1 MQAWTYRQG
10 DSTMMSELSAVL
22 EGNDSDAMIRLKRIM
37 DGIDAAV
44 AYVDNQFKY
53 RYANRAFCAI
63 YGLSY
68 EAMTRLDV
76 HALLGQSSFR
86 EVHNYILQALM
97 GERVYY
103 ERLVQCGSGE
113 LRWMLVQ
120 LTPDRVGDK
129 VLGYFAVMLDIQ
141 DRKRTEQVLSNT
153 SNELRRLLD
162 NMPGPICYIDQQFCY
177 RYVNRAFCEW
187 IGLNSDCIQGKTV
200 SEIEGEA
207 IFSKLAPSIR
217 RALSGQAISLE
228 RIITYRDGRQH
239 WMYLRYVPDQRSSAD
254 IQGVYAIMSD
264 IQALKETEK
273 KLRQVNWLLDSHI
286 NNSPLAV
293 TEWTADFRL
302 VRWSP
307 QAERIFG
314 WKSEEVLGRRMSD
327 WNFVFPADIPDLK
340 AELDRV
346 RHTHRHHA
354 VTLTR
359 NHRKDGSIAYCEWYH
374 SCLYNE
380 QGQLVSILSLAQDIS
395 SRVEAEERLNYLANH
410 DPLTGLPNRTLL
422 QERLKQALAR
432 SKRSGKPLALLFIDL
447 DRFKVVNDTLGHKVG
462 DRLLKLVSE
471 TLRDCVRGSD
481 TIARLGGDEFMLL
494 LEDQANRNSAAALA
508 NKMLLALTQPFYID
522 DHEIFIGASIGISF
536 YPDDGQDIDM
546 LTKNADV
553 AMYRAKESGS
563 NSYQFFAE
571 DMAQALQQQVVLERS
586 LRAAIEHNQLSLLF
600 QPRYKLLEHSIEP
613 VALEAFVRWTHP
625 ELGLLTP
632 KVFMKVAE
640 DSNLMN
646 ELGDWIFEHA
656 LQAMKVLRS
665 EYPTLQMAINISS
678 RQLRQAHFVSRLAL
692 LCRQYDI
699 PPEALILEIHE
710 ATLLCEHALL
720 ESLFHKLKELGI
732 LIAIDDFGIGYASL
746 IQLKQ
751 LPIDILNID
760 KQFIQN
766 IGQDQ
771 GDEAITSATLAIAQ
785 QLGMQVMAEGVESQ
799 VQLDFLRR
807 QRCSYVQGFFLG
819 EPSSLEQVMVKL
831 RSV

>member
-1 MQAWTYRQG
+1 MIT
-10 DSTMMSELSAVL
+10 ELSAVL
-22 EGNDSDAMIRLKRIM
+22 EQNDSDAMIRLRRIM

-53 RYANRAFCAI
+53 RYANRAFCNV

-76 HALLGQSSFR
+76 HTLLGQSSFR

-103 ERLVQCGSGE
+103 ERLVQCGNGE

-120 LTPDRVGDK
+120 LTPDRVGEK
-129 VLGYFAVMLDIQ
+129 ILGYFAVMVDIQ

-162 NMPGPICYIDQQFCY
+162 NMPGPIAYIDQQFCY

-187 IGLNSDCIQGKTV
+187 IGLSGDCIQGKTV
-200 SEIEGEA
+200 AEVEGEA
-207 IFSKLAPSIR
+207 IFSKLAPSMR
-217 RALSGQAISLE
+217 RALSGQSVSLE
-228 RIITYRDGRQH
+228 RIITHRDGQQN
-239 WMYLRYVPDQRSSAD
+239 WMYLRYVPDQRSGSD

-307 QAERIFG
+307 QAEKIFG
-314 WKSEEVLGRRMSD
+314 WQAEEVLGRRMCD
-327 WNFVFPADIPDLK
+327 WDFVFPADLPDLK
-340 AELDRV
+340 SELERV
-346 RHTHRHHA
+346 RNTHSHHA

-359 NHRKDGSIAYCEWYH
+359 NHRKDGTVAYCEWYH

-395 SRVEAEERLNYLANH
+395 SRVEAEQRLNYLANH
-410 DPLTGLPNRTLL
+410 DPLTGLPNRSLL
-422 QERLKQALAR
+422 HERLKQALAR

-462 DRLLKLVSE
+462 DRLLKQVSE

-494 LEDQANRNSAAALA
+494 LEDQANRDSAAALA

-536 YPDDGQDIDM
+536 YPDDGQDIDN

-586 LRAAIEHNQLSLLF
+586 LRSAIEHDQLALLY
-600 QPRYKLLEHSIEP
+600 QPRYEIRGRRLEP
-613 VALEAFVRWTHP
+613 VALEALVRWSHP
-625 ELGLLTP
+625 ELGLLAP
-632 KVFMKVAE
+632 RSFLKVAE
-640 DSNLMN
+640 DSNLIN
-646 ELGDWIFEHA
+646 ELGEWVFESVLKA
-656 LQAMKVLRS
+656 LVGLES
-665 EYPTLQMAINISS
+665 VYPNIQIAVNVSG
-678 RQLRQAHFVSRLAL
+678 RQLRQPHFVPRLEM
-692 LCRQYDI
+692 LCRQYQVK
-699 PPEALILEIHE
+699 PSHLILEIHE
-710 ATLLCEHALL
+710 ATLLGDHEMLDR
-720 ESLFHKLKELGI
+720 LFRQIKQMGI
-732 LIAIDDFGIGYASL
+732 SIVIDDFGTGYASL
-746 IQLKQ
+746 MQLKQ
-751 LPIDILNID
+751 LPIDVLNID

-766 IGQDQ
+766 LGRNKD
-771 GDEAITSATLAIAQ
+771 DEAITAATLAIAQ
-785 QLGMQVMAEGVESQ
+785 KLGMRVMAEGVETRE
-799 VQLDFLRR
+799 QLDFLIA
-807 QRCSYVQGFFLG
+807 QNCSFVQGFFFG
-819 EPSSLEQVMVKL
+819 EPQPLQDVMHHL
-831 RSV
+831 QTPWTFD